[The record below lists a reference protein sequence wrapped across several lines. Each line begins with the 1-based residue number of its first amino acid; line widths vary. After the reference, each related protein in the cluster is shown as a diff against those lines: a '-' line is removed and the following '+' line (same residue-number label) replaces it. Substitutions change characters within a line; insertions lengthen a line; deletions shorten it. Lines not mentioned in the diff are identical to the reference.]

1 MRFKCLEDRSYA
13 PSKVLSLKRING
25 LNNDFTQILIN
36 YRNYRAFGI
45 ALKLTDK
52 REAFKRQSTISA
64 LQFLIYNCSKL
75 YPIVAKKLGSRT
87 LLMQL
92 SWHFNVNCYE
102 YITRQHVGLLIKKK
116 MHCTSNVILEV
127 DFSWHTFD
135 LEFFFFFSSL
145 HRFLALS
152 ILVALYKL
160 LVSSFV
166 LFFFFLLR
174 FCKNK
179 KNRLGSFFFFFFSR
193 LKWIR
198 ASFFFFQLLYIFA
211 RRDNEINGAKCILSF
226 FFFSSIII

>member
-92 SWHFNVNCYE
+92 S
-102 YITRQHVGLLIKKK
+102 
-116 MHCTSNVILEV
+116 
-127 DFSWHTFD
+127 
-135 LEFFFFFSSL
+135 
-145 HRFLALS
+145 
-152 ILVALYKL
+152 
-160 LVSSFV
+160 
-166 LFFFFLLR
+166 
-174 FCKNK
+174 
-179 KNRLGSFFFFFFSR
+179 
-193 LKWIR
+193 
-198 ASFFFFQLLYIFA
+198 
-211 RRDNEINGAKCILSF
+211 
-226 FFFSSIII
+226 

>member
-135 LEFFFFFSSL
+135 LEFFFFF
-145 HRFLALS
+145 FLLAPFS
-152 ILVALYKL
+152 RVVHSCCSVQI
-160 LVSSFV
+160 VSFLFCFV
-166 LFFFFLLR
+166 LFF
-174 FCKNK
+174 
-179 KNRLGSFFFFFFSR
+179 SFTV
-193 LKWIR
+193 LQK
-198 ASFFFFQLLYIFA
+198 
-211 RRDNEINGAKCILSF
+211 
-226 FFFSSIII
+226 